1 MSIAKNQR
9 IHALWGKIIKILLN
23 NNQKQG
29 LEQYV
34 EPRVCTRAQGHMP
47 KAGGLGGFMEEHT
60 RNQEEGG
67 WD

>member
-1 MSIAKNQR
+1 M
-9 IHALWGKIIKILLN
+9 WGKIIKILL

-34 EPRVCTRAQGHMP
+34 EPRVCTRAQAHMP